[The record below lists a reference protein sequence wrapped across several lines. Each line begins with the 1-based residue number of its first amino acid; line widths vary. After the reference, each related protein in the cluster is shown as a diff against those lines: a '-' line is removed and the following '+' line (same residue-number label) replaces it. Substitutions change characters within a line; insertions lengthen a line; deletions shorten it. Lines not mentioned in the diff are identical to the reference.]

1 MLHAHASRQAVERCE
16 VRFEHQR
23 SIAFALAH
31 VVDAMTVGSILM
43 MERARKDEGYVGAD
57 EIAFAAFGE
66 MGMGGL
72 SAFPLF
78 AESVEGGLEDVAVTH
93 PGPPVLQIVLSDVG
107 LVDES
112 VVVAIVVGVGVLV
125 VGEDGCAEA
134 FLQVDVAVEIGLHAA
149 F

>member
-1 MLHAHASRQAVERCE
+1 MERCE
-16 VRFEHQR
+16 VHFEHQR

-43 MERARKDEGYVGAD
+43 MERARKNEGYVGAVVLVKNESVLHEAAVAVGVDAD

-78 AESVEGGLEDVAVTH
+78 TES
-93 PGPPVLQIVLSDVG
+93 S
-107 LVDES
+107 
-112 VVVAIVVGVGVLV
+112 
-125 VGEDGCAEA
+125 
-134 FLQVDVAVEIGLHAA
+134 
-149 F
+149 

>member
-1 MLHAHASRQAVERCE
+1 
-16 VRFEHQR
+16 
-23 SIAFALAH
+23 
-31 VVDAMTVGSILM
+31 MTVGSILM
-43 MERARKDEGYVGAD
+43 MERARKNEGYVGAVVLVKNESVLHEAAVAVGVDAD

-78 AESVEGGLEDVAVTH
+78 TESVEGGLEDVAVTH